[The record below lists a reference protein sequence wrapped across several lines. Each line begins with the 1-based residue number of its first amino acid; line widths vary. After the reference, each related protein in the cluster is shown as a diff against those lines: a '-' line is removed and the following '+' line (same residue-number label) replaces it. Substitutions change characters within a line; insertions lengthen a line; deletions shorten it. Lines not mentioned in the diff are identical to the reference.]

1 MKLPP
6 RVKPKHG
13 RYYLLSQSTERG
25 ETGRLKRRWVPLSK
39 VKDGPAALY
48 DALARLHRA
57 PSDTSMPAV
66 IAAWRQDCLQDYAY
80 NTRIEY
86 ERMSIVIAKA
96 FDAFDVRD
104 VEPKDVADL
113 IDQWKDKK
121 RAGNAYRAL
130 LSLIMAYACRKGI
143 GGMKI
148 NPVREVAGFR
158 ETPRSRYLADD
169 ELAAIKAKSSPMT
182 AAMIDLAL
190 VTGQRIGDLLA
201 LKWSDVLEQGIVFR
215 PAKVKDRT
223 AVAVPIKMTLRLRAV
238 LDRCKVA
245 TKVGS
250 MWVIHT
256 RQGQPLSYHGAH
268 SAWIRACA
276 AAKVENAN
284 IHDLKH
290 RALTDAERQG
300 KDARRLGGHSSKAMT
315 QRYIEAAGL
324 DWIDPPEAQSVDT
337 SASA

>member
-25 ETGRLKRRWVPLSK
+25 ATGRLKRRWVPLSK

-48 DALARLHRA
+48 DALANLHRERTETA
-57 PSDTSMPAV
+57 MPAV
-66 IAAWRQDCLQDYAY
+66 VAAWKRDSLQGYALK
-80 NTRIEY
+80 TRVEY
-86 ERMSIVIAKA
+86 ERMCGVIATA

-104 VEPKDVADL
+104 VEPKDVAEL
-113 IDQWKDKK
+113 IDQWKDKP
-121 RAGNAYRAL
+121 RAGNAYRSL
-130 LSLIMAYACRKGI
+130 LSLVMAYACRKGI
-143 GGMKI
+143 GGMKV
-148 NPVREVAGFR
+148 NPVREVSGFR
-158 ETPRSRYLADD
+158 KNPRSRYLTDA
-169 ELAAIKAKSSPMT
+169 ELSAIKAKASPMT

-215 PAKVKDRT
+215 PAKVKDST
-223 AVAVPIKMTLRLRAV
+223 AVAVPIKMTPRLRAV

-256 RQGQPLSYHGAH
+256 RQGQPLTYHGAH
-268 SAWIRACA
+268 SAWVRACD
-276 AAKVENAN
+276 AAKVADAN

-324 DWIDPPEAQSVDT
+324 DWIDPPDEAML
-337 SASA
+337 